1 MSGASIRCAEVSLCP
16 LRGRRGQGDRV
27 TSGEQLAENLP
38 ATGGLR
44 WYVVQS
50 RARQE
55 KLAQLN
61 LEAQKFEVF
70 LPQILKT
77 VRHARRHREI
87 RAAVFPGY
95 LFIRLDPDRHSWRSV
110 NGTIGVSRLLTA
122 NERPAPA
129 PIGVVEALLTYVDA
143 YGFCQISRDLVAGQR
158 VNVVNGPFVRLMG
171 EVLSMDD
178 RGRTRVL
185 LEIMGGKVI
194 TLFERRSLE
203 AVA

>member
-1 MSGASIRCAEVSLCP
+1 MSSYDKLLTTNPVRS
-16 LRGRRGQGDRV
+16 GD
-27 TSGEQLAENLP
+27 
-38 ATGGLR
+38 LR
-44 WYVVQS
+44 WYVAQT

-55 KLAQLN
+55 TLARIN

-77 VRHARRHREI
+77 TRHARQLRTKKV
-87 RAAVFPGY
+87 AVFPGY
-95 LFIRLDPDRHSWRSV
+95 LFIRLDPDQHRWRSV

-129 PIGVVEALLTYVDA
+129 PCGVVEALMCYIDEQGL
-143 YGFCQISRDLVAGQR
+143 CQLNRDLVAGQR
-158 VNVVNGPFVRLMG
+158 VNVVQGPFVRLMG

-178 RGRTRVL
+178 KGRARVL

-194 TLFERRSLE
+194 TLLDRTSLE
-203 AVA
+203 AAA

>member
-1 MSGASIRCAEVSLCP
+1 M
-16 LRGRRGQGDRV
+16 
-27 TSGEQLAENLP
+27 TSGEQLAEIGP
-38 ATGGLR
+38 ASGGLR

-129 PIGVVEALLTYVDA
+129 PIGVVEALLNYVDDHG
-143 YGFCQISRDLVAGQR
+143 YCQLSRDLVAGQR
-158 VNVVNGPFVRLMG
+158 VSVVNGPFVRLIG

-194 TLFERRSLE
+194 TVLERSSLE
-203 AVA
+203 AAA